1 MFKLR
6 QAVICISI
14 VFFVGCKS
22 DLSHEVQI
30 KKYNYFIS
38 NADSLTVAGKYKD
51 AIALSDSAI
60 KITDTLSKSF
70 HVKGIASLNLGM
82 LDVAED
88 NFTEVI
94 NLEGDKSTAYKERA
108 LVFLKTNNS
117 DCLDDIDHYLENYP
131 NDLDAHLIRRNYTEK
146 NGKLEDAITEYSL
159 SINKNKYNLDLYKKR
174 GNIYYENGDY
184 EEALADYKTV
194 LQTELNDVELSSKK
208 VEVENIISKIE
219 NRNTLIYLMLCLYI
233 LYFLISSLILKPIAE
248 KKATTQIGGQIELE
262 MDPFIFIIPI
272 VLIITFIVMF
282 YFELIPTL
290 RLF

>member
-6 QAVICISI
+6 QIVICTSI
-14 VFFVGCKS
+14 IFFVSCKS
-22 DLSHEVQI
+22 DLSHEEQI

-38 NADSLTVAGKYKD
+38 NADSLNVVGKYKD

-70 HVKGIASLNLGM
+70 HVKGIASSNLGM

-131 NDLDAHLIRRNYTEK
+131 NDQDAHLIRRNYTEK
-146 NGKLEDAITEYSL
+146 NGKLKDAIIEYSL
-159 SINKNKYNLDLYKKR
+159 SINKDKYNLDLYKIR

-184 EEALADYKTV
+184 AEALADYKTV
-194 LQTELNDVELSSKK
+194 LQTKLNDVEVLSKK
-208 VEVENIISKIE
+208 LEVENIITKIE
-219 NRNTLIYLMLCLYI
+219 NRNNLIYLMICVYI
-233 LYFLISSLILKPIAE
+233 LYFLISSLILKPIAT
-248 KKATTQIGGQIELE
+248 KKANTQIGGQIELE
-262 MDPFIFIIPI
+262 MDPFI
-272 VLIITFIVMF
+272 VLIPLILIVTFVVMF
-282 YFELIPTL
+282 YYELIPTL
-290 RLF
+290 KLF

>member
-14 VFFVGCKS
+14 IFFVGCKS
-22 DLSHEVQI
+22 DLSHEEQI

-108 LVFLKTNNS
+108 LVYLKTNNS

-146 NGKLEDAITEYSL
+146 NGKLEDAIIEYSL
-159 SINKNKYNLDLYKKR
+159 SINKDKYNLDLYKKR
-174 GNIYYENGDY
+174 GNIYYKNGDY

-194 LQTELNDVELSSKK
+194 LQRELNKK
-208 VEVENIISKIE
+208 
-219 NRNTLIYLMLCLYI
+219 
-233 LYFLISSLILKPIAE
+233 ILK
-248 KKATTQIGGQIELE
+248 LV
-262 MDPFIFIIPI
+262 FF
-272 VLIITFIVMF
+272 
-282 YFELIPTL
+282 
-290 RLF
+290 

>member
-14 VFFVGCKS
+14 IFFVGCKS
-22 DLSHEVQI
+22 DLSHEEQI

-108 LVFLKTNNS
+108 LVYLKTNNS

-146 NGKLEDAITEYSL
+146 NGKLEDAIIEYSL
-159 SINKNKYNLDLYKKR
+159 SINKDKYNLDLYKKR
-174 GNIYYENGDY
+174 GNIYYKNGDY

-194 LQTELNDVELSSKK
+194 LQRELNNVELSSKK

-219 NRNTLIYLMLCLYI
+219 NRNNLIYLMLCLYI

-262 MDPFIFIIPI
+262 MDPFIVILPL
-272 VLIITFIVMF
+272 VLIVTYIIMF

>member
-6 QAVICISI
+6 QIVICTSI

-22 DLSHEVQI
+22 DLSHEEQI

-51 AIALSDSAI
+51 AIALSDSAM

-70 HVKGIASLNLGM
+70 HVKGIASSNLGM

-131 NDLDAHLIRRNYTEK
+131 NDLEAHLIRRNYTEK
-146 NGKLEDAITEYSL
+146 NGKLEDAIIEYSL
-159 SINKNKYNLDLYKKR
+159 SINKDKYNLDLYKKR

-184 EEALADYKTV
+184 EEALADYNTV
-194 LQTELNDVELSSKK
+194 LQTKLNDIELSSKK
-208 VEVENIISKIE
+208 VEVESIISKIE
-219 NRNTLIYLMLCLYI
+219 NRNNLIYLMLCLYL
-233 LYFLISSLILKPIAE
+233 LYFLISSLILKPIAA
-248 KKATTQIGGQIELE
+248 KKATTHS
-262 MDPFIFIIPI
+262 
-272 VLIITFIVMF
+272 TRS
-282 YFELIPTL
+282 T
-290 RLF
+290 